1 MDPNQALQEIRE
13 VVDSILGDDSA
24 SDLPEKASTLAERVT
39 ALDVWISR
47 GGFLPEP
54 WRGRQ
59 DALGSDPGLAAPLEF
74 VLHAPD
80 MKLAWE
86 GAHEMCRRYFGDVA
100 YVLRADKAELYDE
113 RRNAAGELQEA
124 SFNVQFYAYVELQ
137 VIVDA

>member
-13 VVDSILGDDSA
+13 VVDAILGDDSA
-24 SDLPEKASTLAERVT
+24 SDLPEKAASLAERVT

-47 GGFLPEP
+47 GGFLPGP

-74 VLHAPD
+74 SLHSPD

-86 GAHEMCRRYFGDVA
+86 GAHGMCRHYFGDVA
-100 YVLRADKAELYDE
+100 YVLRADKAELIGEE
-113 RRNAAGELQEA
+113 RNEAGELLA
-124 SFNVQFYAYVELQ
+124 TMFNIQFYAYVEQQ